1 MVGQGKGTAKEDREF
16 VEQVLAGQE
25 EAFACLYDKYKKSL
39 FRTALAI
46 TEDQG
51 AAEEIL
57 QDTFVRAYRHLQH
70 VDLSQPLGAWLQ
82 RIAVNLS
89 YNWAKSHR
97 FWPVSLEEM
106 IDRLVAGPQA
116 SPEEVLERSELR
128 RRVRQALRVLNLEQR
143 LVVILFYLQ
152 GFRLAEIAYIL
163 ECPVGTVKSR
173 LYHAR
178 RILRQELG
186 PEIVLAPQPV
196 LDAT

>member
-1 MVGQGKGTAKEDREF
+1 MGQGKGAAEEDREL

-25 EAFACLYDKYKKSL
+25 EAFARLYDKYKKSL

-51 AAEEIL
+51 VAEEIL
-57 QDTFVRAYRHLQH
+57 QDTFVRAYRHLQR
-70 VDLSQPLGAWLQ
+70 VDLSRPLGAWLH
-82 RIAVNLS
+82 RIVVNLS
-89 YNWAKSHR
+89 YNWATSHH
-97 FWPVSLEEM
+97 FWHISLEEVV
-106 IDRLVAGPQA
+106 DWLVAGPQS
-116 SPEEVLERSELR
+116 SPEQAVERADLR
-128 RRVRQALRVLNLEQR
+128 QRVREALRALSLEQR

-152 GFRLAEIAYIL
+152 GFSLAEIAFVL
-163 ECPVGTVKSR
+163 DCPVGTVKSR
-173 LYHAR
+173 LFHAR